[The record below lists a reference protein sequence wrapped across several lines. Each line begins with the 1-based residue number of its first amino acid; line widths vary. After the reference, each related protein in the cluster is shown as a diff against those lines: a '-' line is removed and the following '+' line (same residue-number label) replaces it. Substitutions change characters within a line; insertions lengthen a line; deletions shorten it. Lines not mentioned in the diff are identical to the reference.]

1 MVGHMLAHAN
11 FQIILEHKG
20 SRRATELPPDVAR
33 LPLEAEARNMGM
45 SQLLTAIATMAV
57 KKDLIEEI
65 LREPS
70 QEPAPKAEG
79 A

>member
-1 MVGHMLAHAN
+1 MQTFRLSSNTKARGGRPSYLATN
-11 FQIILEHKG
+11 
-20 SRRATELPPDVAR
+20 SDVAR
-33 LPLEAEARNMGM
+33 LPLEAEGAGNMGM

>member
-1 MVGHMLAHAN
+1 MLTHAN
-11 FQIILEHKG
+11 FQIILEHNG
-20 SRRATELPPDVAR
+20 SRRATELPLTNSDVAR

>member
-1 MVGHMLAHAN
+1 
-11 FQIILEHKG
+11 
-20 SRRATELPPDVAR
+20 
-33 LPLEAEARNMGM
+33 MGM

-70 QEPAPKAEG
+70 QKPAPKAEG
-79 A
+79 EEVLAPGGREGHRLAAA